1 MHCLATMPESGD
13 QRLTVAHIM
22 RRHFVSATPDLS
34 LIDARQLMRLARLRH
49 LVVIRDD
56 CLVGLLSYRELL
68 ECLLEQGPTDRLI
81 ANAMVPSPTVAAPA
95 TPLREAAGRLCRYGI
110 GCLPV
115 VEEEACELRMVG
127 LVTESDLLRV
137 AFRR

>member
-1 MHCLATMPESGD
+1 MHHRPIMPKNGND
-13 QRLTVAHIM
+13 RLTVAHVM
-22 RRHFVSATPDLS
+22 RRHFVSASPELS
-34 LIDARQLMRLARLRH
+34 LLDARQLMRLARLRH
-49 LVVIRDD
+49 LVVTRED

-68 ECLLEQGPTDRLI
+68 ETLVDEGAAEGAI
-81 ANAMVPSPTVAAPA
+81 ADAMVPSPTVAAPA

-115 VEEEACELRMVG
+115 VEEQARDLRMLG